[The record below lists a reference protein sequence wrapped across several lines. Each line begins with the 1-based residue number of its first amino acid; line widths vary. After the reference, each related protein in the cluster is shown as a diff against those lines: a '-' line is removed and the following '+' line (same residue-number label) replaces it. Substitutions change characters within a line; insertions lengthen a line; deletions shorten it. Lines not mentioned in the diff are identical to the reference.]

1 MKQTK
6 RQISQEILVRDALED
21 GKVITPIDALESYGV
36 FRLAAVIHKLRKQ
49 GMEIITYTDPENRN
63 YAQYSMATV

>member
-6 RQISQEILVRDALED
+6 RQISQEILVRDALET

-36 FRLAAVIHKLRKQ
+36 FRLAAVIYKLRKQ
-49 GMEIITYTDPENRN
+49 GMDIITYTDPENRN

>member
-6 RQISQEILVRDALED
+6 RQISQEILVRDALQQ
-21 GKVITPIDALESYGV
+21 GKVITPIDALESFGV
-36 FRLAAVIHKLRKQ
+36 FRLAAVVHKLRQQ

>member
-36 FRLAAVIHKLRKQ
+36 FRLAAVIYKLRKQ
-49 GMEIITYTDPENRN
+49 GMDIITYTDPENRN